1 MVVGILSHMGFNK
14 EYQLNY
20 FILAIFLGEERTN
33 TFLRWNTIQYPIKIN
48 LQKTDALEKQIPPLN
63 LMNILNLMTINLASR
78 HLHLSIAIFFFP
90 IRLPSSKGW
99 VKSHTMI
106 KWQLRW
112 MWHRISRF
120 NQYKF
125 EVTNQIQISDKL
137 QIILSCT
144 SQILYCSISWY

>member
-20 FILAIFLGEERTN
+20 FILAIFLGEEHTN

-48 LQKTDALEKQIPPLN
+48 LQKTDALEKQIPLLN

-90 IRLPSSKGW
+90 
-99 VKSHTMI
+99 
-106 KWQLRW
+106 
-112 MWHRISRF
+112 
-120 NQYKF
+120 N
-125 EVTNQIQISDKL
+125 
-137 QIILSCT
+137 
-144 SQILYCSISWY
+144 